1 MKTFKAV
8 IKETRESAAL
18 TQKDAAAL
26 LGISKRTLESWEEGT
41 RQPKPAEQQRALEAL
56 RAHTKTRQEL
66 IAEQLETLLNQNADI
81 LNPQQQ
87 ARLDQTAR
95 ELAPKIRR

>member
-1 MKTFKAV
+1 MKSFKEI
-8 IKETRESAAL
+8 IKEARESAAL

-26 LGISKRTLESWEEGT
+26 LGVSKRTLESWEEGT

-56 RAHTKTRQEL
+56 SKHTKTRQEL
-66 IAEQLETLLNQNADI
+66 IAEQLETILSQNCDI
-81 LNPQQQ
+81 LTTSQQ

-95 ELAPKIRR
+95 ELAPKNE